1 MSYLLLECGHEKTS
15 TINKADLI
23 ILNTCV
29 VKAPTENKIKDK
41 IRKLSKNYP
50 LIIAGCLPQVMSDWC
65 KENVPD
71 AALIGVDHFFDI
83 CYAVDAVIN
92 HKNFYKISREQIFSE
107 EPKRIRAREL
117 TGIIEISKGC
127 TGQCTYCIVRL
138 AKGPL
143 VSKSSELILH
153 EAHTAITEGC
163 KEIWLTAQDTASYG
177 VDIDSNLPEIVNKIV
192 EIPGDFIIRIGM
204 MNADYALQI
213 MPELKQMFEHPKV
226 YSFIHLPLQAGSDR
240 VLTNMKRKYTKT
252 EYENL
257 IRELRKERNFTISTD
272 IITGFPGESDEDF
285 AETKE
290 LMERIKFDIVNISK
304 YGDRKGTVASRS
316 REKIPTEIVKERS
329 AEISKIASKMTLERN
344 KNWIGW
350 QGKALALRIDKK
362 SSSVLLRNR
371 FYKLIAIQDTTLALG
386 KWYEVKIKDARK
398 TRLIGELIS
407 AVE

>member
-50 LIIAGCLPQVMSDWC
+50 LIITGCLPQVMSDWC

>member
-15 TINKADLI
+15 TINKADLV

-71 AALIGVDHFFDI
+71 AALIGVDHFFEI
-83 CYAVDAVIN
+83 CHAVDAAIN
-92 HKNFYKISREQIFSE
+92 HKNFSKISREQIFSE

-153 EAHTAITEGC
+153 EAQTAITEGC

-192 EIPGDFIIRIGM
+192 EIPGDFMIRIGM

-213 MPELKQMFEHPKV
+213 LPELKQMFEHPKV

-329 AEISKIASKMTLERN
+329 VEISKIASKMTLERN

-407 AVE
+407 AVQ